1 MHEFTAN
8 SLISVKCLKTGSIIF
23 IRSFMLIVIIRDMNK
38 TVSLIKSADPP
49 GKNRQ
54 DFKSEIGATNL

>member
-1 MHEFTAN
+1 
-8 SLISVKCLKTGSIIF
+8 
-23 IRSFMLIVIIRDMNK
+23 MLIVIIRDMNK